1 VITSVLP
8 MPPARILIVDDD
20 AVNRKVLA
28 EILQKEGC
36 EPQSAADG
44 DEAVALAL
52 RAPPD
57 LILLDIMMPAKD
69 GYQVY
74 AELQQDPR
82 TMHVPVIFLSSLSDS
97 ADKIKGLELGA
108 VDYVTKP
115 FDTGEVLARVRTQL
129 KIRRLTRDLMT
140 ANQDLRHKQERL
152 DEDLQAAAR
161 IQRSLI
167 PAGPPHIA
175 GVRVAW
181 RFTPCDRI
189 GGDIFNLYPLD
200 ERHLALYV
208 VDVSGHG
215 VPAAMVT
222 VSLSQSMSPQA
233 GHLVKRGTPPGTSAA
248 VRSPAEVL
256 SMLDGEYPIE
266 RFDRYFTI
274 CYAVLDCFDGRLQ
287 YSVAGHPAPV
297 LLRADGS
304 LEVLRAGGTIIGIG
318 APIPF
323 EEEELTLGAG
333 DRLFLHTDGVV
344 ECTSASGELY
354 GDERLH
360 RALLASRG
368 EPLEA
373 ACDRVV
379 SSLKRFG
386 EGRPF
391 QDDVTLL
398 AIEFEGI
405 RAGLPARQGL
415 GPKIRRARQAR

>member
-1 VITSVLP
+1 VIPLVSAML
-8 MPPARILIVDDD
+8 PARILIVDDD
-20 AVNRKVLA
+20 EINRTVLA
-28 EILQKEGC
+28 SILQREGC
-36 EPQSAADG
+36 EPQSAANG
-44 DEAVALAL
+44 NEALALAL

-74 AELQQDPR
+74 AELRQEPH
-82 TMHVPVIFLSSLSDS
+82 TMDVPVIFLSSLSDS

-115 FDTGEVLARVRTQL
+115 FDAGEVLARVRTQL

-140 ANQDLRHKQERL
+140 ANQELRNKQARL

-167 PAGPPHIA
+167 PPGPPRIA

-181 RFTPCDRI
+181 RFTPCERI

-200 ERHLALYV
+200 NRHLALYV

-233 GHLVKRGTPPGTSAA
+233 GYLVQRGSPPGASAA
-248 VRSPAEVL
+248 VRPPAQVL

-266 RFDRYFTI
+266 RFDRYFTM
-274 CYAVLDCFDGRLQ
+274 CYAVLDCIDGGLR
-287 YSVAGHPAPV
+287 YSVAGHPPPV
-297 LLRADGS
+297 LVRADGS

-333 DRLFLHTDGVV
+333 DWLFLHTDGVV
-344 ECTSASGELY
+344 ECAGANGELF
-354 GDERLH
+354 GDARLQ
-360 RALLASRG
+360 RTLLASHG
-368 EPLEA
+368 ESLET
-373 ACDRVV
+373 ACDRVMN
-379 SSLKRFG
+379 SLQRFR
-386 EGRPF
+386 EGRPL

-398 AIEFEGI
+398 AIEFEGSS
-405 RAGLPARQGL
+405 AGLLESDAR
-415 GPKIRRARQAR
+415 R